1 MVGISKA
8 LETYSEALTSS
19 WRNLDTTS
27 LENIVKQLLT
37 FAWDHFSYNVE
48 VKYFH
53 FFHYF
58 LLSH

>member
-48 VKYFH
+48 VSNIYFK
-53 FFHYF
+53 
-58 LLSH
+58 